1 MTGNRVDAAIDS
13 QPTGGRPAE
22 GYLPQLDG
30 LRALAV
36 ALVLVHHFITPVEFG
51 GHVGVDVFFVL
62 SGYLITSILLVESAK
77 HGRVRLKRFYV
88 RRAIRLYPPL
98 LLVIAVL
105 VVPGALVA
113 PSLLRFAAET
123 VFAATYTTPVAI
135 ELVTNASWMWRH
147 TWSLGV
153 EEIFY
158 LVWPL
163 LLMAVARLG
172 WQLRTRALVALGTGA
187 AMTVLQVLT
196 TLDGDRMSILLRA
209 GGLFFGCAVALYLH
223 DSPRTFRS
231 TWGWAGLGLVAAGV
245 VLSTA
250 THNGAIGV
258 LLTVVGTT
266 VALAHVVT
274 GSSALTQALS
284 VRPLAYTGKISYE
297 LYLWHFPV
305 LVLLQWWT
313 GLTFIEVA
321 LVAAPVSVAAAV
333 GAHHLLVH
341 RIDSWKRRFPY

>member
-1 MTGNRVDAAIDS
+1 MTAKSVEAAIDS
-13 QPTGGRPAE
+13 QPIGGRPAK

-36 ALVLVHHFITPVEFG
+36 TLVLVHHFITPVEFA

-77 HGRVRLKRFYV
+77 YGRIRLKRFYV

-105 VVPGALVA
+105 VVPGVVLA

-123 VFAATYTTPVAI
+123 LFAVTYTTPVAI
-135 ELVTNASWMWRH
+135 ELVNNASWMWRH

-158 LVWPL
+158 LLWPL
-163 LLMAVARLG
+163 LLIVATRLG
-172 WQLRTRALVALGTGA
+172 WRLRTRAAVALGTGA
-187 AMTVLQVLT
+187 AMTAVQVLT
-196 TLDGDRMSILLRA
+196 TLDGDRMSVLLRA

-223 DSPRTFRS
+223 GSERSFRS
-231 TWGWAGLGLVAAGV
+231 AWGWAGLGLIAASV

-250 THNGAIGV
+250 TQNDAIGV

-266 VALAHVVT
+266 MALLHAVT
-274 GSSALTQALS
+274 GRSALTRALS
-284 VRPLAYTGKISYE
+284 VPPLAYTGKISYE
-297 LYLWHFPV
+297 LYLWHYPI
-305 LVLLQWWT
+305 LVLLGWWT
-313 GLTFIEVA
+313 GLAFIDLA
-321 LVAAPVSVAAAV
+321 LVAVPISVAAAV

-341 RIDSWKRRFPY
+341 RIDGWKQRFPY